1 MSENT
6 LFPERGE
13 KCIAQTRRS
22 FVRDGDHHS
31 GEELRERGSNFKT
44 HLISQ
49 FASGLFF
56 SSLCICFKFSTVLK
70 NGHGRRSK
78 LLSNYFPANLENET
92 RREFR
97 IK

>member
-13 KCIAQTRRS
+13 KCIAQTSRS